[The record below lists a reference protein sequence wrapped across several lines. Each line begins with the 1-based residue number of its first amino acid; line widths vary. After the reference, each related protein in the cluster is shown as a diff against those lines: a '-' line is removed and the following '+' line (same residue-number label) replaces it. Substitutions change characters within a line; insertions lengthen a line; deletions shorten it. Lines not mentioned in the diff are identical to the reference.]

1 MAQDV
6 GFLLSLGILSGV
18 ALLLGLLFAR
28 LRTSVIAAEILA
40 GMLVGPYVLGW
51 VSDTTVIGDIANVGI
66 VVLLFVIGLE
76 LDPVKFMR
84 MIGRA
89 GSLASI
95 EMGLTFAVGLL
106 CAYFLRLDLAETLV
120 FAMAGSATSTAI
132 VGQVLLGRGLRDRT
146 ARLLVGVLVI
156 EDIVAVGFLVVIS
169 SLPFGGVVSARL
181 GLLTIFATALGGF
194 ALLALGF
201 LVARYVAP
209 PVINF
214 LSTYEGEFEE
224 LPFLFALGLGF
235 GFGVLGAYLGYSP
248 GVGAFII
255 GLAMRGK
262 HSKFLSG
269 KVAPIKGLLV
279 FIFFAYMGSS
289 IDPFPALQIWPA
301 FLLVV
306 VLLIAA
312 KFAGGVIIGRI
323 MGARDPLRE
332 TDPAT
337 IGSWLVPRGEF
348 SFIIGQAALAA
359 GLIDLSTFSILGLTV
374 LVTAMTGPLLQRLSD
389 RNVSPSQHPFKPDRD
404 G

>member
-1 MAQDV
+1 
-6 GFLLSLGILSGV
+6 
-18 ALLLGLLFAR
+18 
-28 LRTSVIAAEILA
+28 
-40 GMLVGPYVLGW
+40 
-51 VSDTTVIGDIANVGI
+51 
-66 VVLLFVIGLE
+66 
-76 LDPVKFMR
+76 
-84 MIGRA
+84 
-89 GSLASI
+89 
-95 EMGLTFAVGLL
+95 
-106 CAYFLRLDLAETLV
+106 
-120 FAMAGSATSTAI
+120 MAGSATSTAI

-156 EDIVAVGFLVVIS
+156 EDIVAVGFLIVIS
-169 SLPFGGVVSARL
+169 SLPIGGVISARL

-312 KFAGGVIIGRI
+312 KFA
-323 MGARDPLRE
+323 RDPLRE

-389 RNVSPSQHPFKPDRD
+389 RKVSPSQHPFKPDRD